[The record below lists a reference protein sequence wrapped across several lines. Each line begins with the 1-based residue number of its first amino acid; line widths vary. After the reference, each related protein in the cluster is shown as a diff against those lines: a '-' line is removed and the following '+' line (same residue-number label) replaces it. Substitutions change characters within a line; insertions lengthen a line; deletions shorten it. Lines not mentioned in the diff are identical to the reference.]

1 MAIAYTVTI
10 NKVTVFGDQRISYVT
25 LTSPASGSDT
35 YTTGG
40 DTITPAQVGLDVID
54 FADASLA
61 MPAAATT
68 AYGVVITP
76 GPGSG
81 ANAKVQLFGSGASS
95 GAVLAEVTGSTA
107 VASFSIIAEFRG
119 V

>member
-1 MAIAYTVTI
+1 MAIAYVVTI

-40 DTITPAQVGLDVID
+40 DSITPAQVGLDVID
-54 FADASLA
+54 FADCSLA
-61 MPAAATT
+61 APAGQAT
-68 AYGVVITP
+68 AYVTLFTP
-76 GPGSG
+76 GVGSAAG
-81 ANAKVQLFGSGASS
+81 KLQLFGSGSSS
-95 GAVLAEVTGSTA
+95 GAVLAEVTGATA
-107 VASFSIIAEFRG
+107 VASFSINCEFRG